1 MSENK
6 KTNKLI
12 PPPIKIDK
20 PEVPQIRGQVKEAL
34 DKVIPDLSLEE
45 AQYAINKLR
54 ESVSHQIASQG
65 KASAIGKN
73 ANMPANAIPA
83 NPLMQEILGDLDK
96 VEKLMTYGY
105 TAELPAQPIQ
115 EKNDELLEGFLG
127 WVKGRIEKL
136 LDNPKVQNAIA
147 EFLNNVAKKVGE
159 ESNG

>member
-1 MSENK
+1 MGENK

-20 PEVPQIRGQVKEAL
+20 PEVPVRGQVKEVL
-34 DKVIPDLSLEE
+34 DKVIPDLSLGE

-54 ESVSHQIASQG
+54 ESVSHQLASQG
-65 KASAIGKN
+65 KASAMGKN
-73 ANMPANAIPA
+73 ANMPANTIPA

-115 EKNDELLEGFLG
+115 NKNDELLEGFFDWL
-127 WVKGRIEKL
+127 KHRIEKL
-136 LDNPKVQNAIA
+136 TDNPKVQDAIA
-147 EFLNNVAKKVGE
+147 DLLKTIAKKVGE